1 MIVFNPAYFKL
12 SQRRL
17 AICGAVVI
25 SAVAPGSFSNW
36 LLYLLISSIV
46 INLWDILFNLRGN

>member
-1 MIVFNPAYFKL
+1 VIVFNPAYFKP

-36 LLYLLISSIV
+36 LLYLLISGIV
-46 INLWDILFNLRGN
+46 ISLWENWSN